1 MVTIRSKHL
10 GALVNEVGA
19 TETLPAWSF
28 GIRQLFDYLHT
39 HTVPPLPVTTG
50 VGGGQLESQV

>member
-10 GALVNEVGA
+10 GALVNEVDA
-19 TETLPAWSF
+19 IETLPAWSF
-28 GIRQLFDYLHT
+28 GIRQLFEYLHT

-50 VGGGQLESQV
+50 VGGGLLESRV